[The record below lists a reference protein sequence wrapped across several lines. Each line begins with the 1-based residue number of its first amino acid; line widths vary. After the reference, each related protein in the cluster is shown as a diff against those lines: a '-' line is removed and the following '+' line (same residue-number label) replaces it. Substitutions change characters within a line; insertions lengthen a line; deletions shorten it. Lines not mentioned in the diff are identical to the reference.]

1 MVNVFWGSLP
11 VIGLSL
17 LSFTAMDSS
26 VSAMDRVSS
35 LACRDQVVSMD
46 YQREMASD
54 VFEPREDNE
63 GQPQE
68 TVG

>member
-1 MVNVFWGSLP
+1 
-11 VIGLSL
+11 
-17 LSFTAMDSS
+17 MDSS